1 MLLCENLPK
10 IKKQKKKHARKE
22 CINTKN
28 REKQRENAEKKKER
42 ENVEKSTMYLYTI
55 SKTKLRQKRQEI
67 HPKNITLIKRISEYN
82 YLKYF

>member
-10 IKKQKKKHARKE
+10 IKKQQKKHARKE

-42 ENVEKSTMYLYTI
+42 ENVEKSTMYLYAI
-55 SKTKLRQKRQEI
+55 LKTKLKQKRQERQS
-67 HPKNITLIKRISEYN
+67 KNITLTKRISEHN